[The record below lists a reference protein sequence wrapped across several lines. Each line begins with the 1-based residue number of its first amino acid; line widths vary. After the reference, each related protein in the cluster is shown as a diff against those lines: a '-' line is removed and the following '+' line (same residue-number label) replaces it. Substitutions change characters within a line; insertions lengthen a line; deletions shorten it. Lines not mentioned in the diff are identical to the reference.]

1 MDQALMHLAGI
12 ALGGYFLWMWIGD
25 YRAASGGHP
34 AKTALA
40 GAVPCRRAILVVA
53 VVGALVILALEVG
66 GEYGLAAAGLA
77 NIDDQSDMT
86 VLFGVYTLMA
96 AFIEELIFRGYL
108 YYDRGSR
115 AMLLAS
121 VVGVSILF
129 TLGHPYIW
137 DWQWPESAAWWQV
150 WRLPEAR
157 LSLDPRPLAVFST
170 TIVFVR
176 SLWFFAVRFAPQNPS
191 RSLLPPIAAHLA
203 TNAGVFAVKAMQG
216 QVVGWF

>member
-1 MDQALMHLAGI
+1 MDQALTHLAGI

-25 YRAASGGHP
+25 YRAAAAGRP
-34 AKTALA
+34 AKAPLA
-40 GAVPCRRAILVVA
+40 GAVPCGKSILIVA
-53 VVGALVILALEVG
+53 VVGALIILAIEVG

-108 YYDRGSR
+108 YYDRGPK
-115 AMLLAS
+115 AMLVGSVLIVS
-121 VVGVSILF
+121 VVF
-129 TLGHPYIW
+129 ALGHPYIW
-137 DWQWPESAAWWQV
+137 DFQWPESAAWWEV
-150 WRLPEAR
+150 WRLPEAH
-157 LSLDPRPLAVFST
+157 LSLDPRPLALFST
-170 TIVFVR
+170 AIVFVR

-203 TNAGVFAVKAMQG
+203 TNLGVFAVKAMQG
-216 QVVGWF
+216 QVVGWY